1 MLVVLVLPSLETAW
15 VIGVGVVVVDD
26 GPMIIC
32 DMGMDDVIETVT
44 GLVLIVTDG
53 IPATV
58 EHKFSKS
65 SNENA

>member
-1 MLVVLVLPSLETAW
+1 
-15 VIGVGVVVVDD
+15 
-26 GPMIIC
+26 
-32 DMGMDDVIETVT
+32 MGMDDVIETVT